1 MDQKKAKD
9 RIEKL
14 KKLIDDYRYVYHVLN
29 ESLMSEEA
37 ADSLKHELSELESLY
52 PNLITP
58 DSPTQRVAGEVLK
71 GFKEVRHQTRMLSLR
86 DVFNMKEVYDW
97 EERNKKIMDLKSCSY
112 FVDLKMDGLACS
124 LVYTDGYLE
133 LGVSRG
139 DGFVGED
146 ITANIKT
153 IMSIPLKLRKTSKYA
168 FLLEGRTE
176 IRGEIIMYLKD
187 FEELNKKQQKLG
199 LKQFANPRNTAAGTI
214 RQLNPKIVS
223 ERKLYFR
230 AYDLIRSI
238 DEIKTV
244 EEEYLALNEL
254 GFIINKESKKI
265 NNLKELESF
274 IDKWQDKRKTLEFNT
289 DGLVVKI
296 NDRKIYQDLGVVGKA
311 PRAAIAY
318 KFVAEESTTVIKD
331 IFVSIGRTGVAT
343 PVAILKPVV
352 IAGTTVQMA
361 TLHNL
366 DEIRRKDLRI
376 GDSVIVHKAGD
387 IIPEVVKP
395 LKELRNGLEKTFQM
409 PKNCPD
415 CKKPLTQNDE
425 VAFRC
430 TNNSCPSRTYKKIVH
445 FASKSALD
453 IEGLGE
459 KNVIALLDN
468 KLINDQADI
477 FSLKASEVAKLE
489 RFGELSASNLIN
501 AINDSK
507 NPDLARFIYSLGI
520 RHVGS
525 QTAEDLANKFKTLD
539 NLVKAQED
547 ELNQIEGVG
556 AVVSESIVEW
566 FSEPQNQTLLQK
578 FKDYQVIPKT
588 RKNTAN
594 LPLLNTNFVITGTL
608 ETMDREEAAT
618 KIREL
623 GGTFQSS
630 VGKTTTYLVTGK
642 NTGSSKLQKA
652 KELGIKIISEKTL
665 MKTLQDKARL
675 I

>member
-1 MDQKKAKD
+1 MDSSKIKD

-14 KKLIDDYRYVYHVLN
+14 KKIIDDYRYHYHVLN

-37 ADSLKHELSELESLY
+37 ADSLKHELSELEAAH
-52 PNLITP
+52 PDLITE
-58 DSPTQRVAGEVLK
+58 DSPTQRVAGQILE
-71 GFKEVRHQTRMLSLR
+71 GFKSIRHQTRMLSLR
-86 DVFNMKEVYDW
+86 DVFNLKEVNDW
-97 EERNKKIMDLKSCSY
+97 ESRNLKLVDLKNISY

-124 LVYTDGYLE
+124 LIYQDGYLE
-133 LGVSRG
+133 TGVSRG

-153 IMSIPLKLRKTSKYA
+153 IMSIPLKLRETPKYS
-168 FLLEGRTE
+168 FLLKARTE
-176 IRGEIIMYLKD
+176 IRGEIVMYLKD

-199 LKQFANPRNTAAGTI
+199 LKQFSNPRNTAAGTI
-214 RQLNPKIVS
+214 RQLNSKIVS

-238 DEIKTV
+238 EEIKTV
-244 EEEYLALNEL
+244 EEEYLALSEL
-254 GFIINKESKKI
+254 GFITNKGSKKLK
-265 NNLKELESF
+265 NLKELESF
-274 IDKWQDKRKTLEFNT
+274 IEEWQDKRKTLEFNT
-289 DGLVVKI
+289 DGLVIKI
-296 NDRKIYQDLGVVGKA
+296 NDRRIYQELGVVGKA

-318 KFVAEESTTVIKD
+318 KFVAEESTTIIKD

-387 IIPEVVKP
+387 IIPEVVKS
-395 LKELRNGLEKTFQM
+395 LKELRNGQEKIFQM
-409 PKNCPD
+409 PKACPD

-425 VAFRC
+425 VAYRC
-430 TNNSCPSRTYKKIVH
+430 TNSSCPSRTYKRIVH

-459 KNVIALLDN
+459 KNVIALLDS

-477 FSLKASEVAKLE
+477 FKLKESEVAKLE
-489 RFGELSASNLIN
+489 RFGQLSANNLVD
-501 AINDSK
+501 AINNSK
-507 NPDLARFIYSLGI
+507 KPDLARFIYALGI

-525 QTAEDLANKFKTLD
+525 KTAEDIANKFKTLD
-539 NLVKAQED
+539 NLVNAKED
-547 ELNQIEGVG
+547 DLNEIEGIG
-556 AVVSESIVEW
+556 QVVLESIVEW
-566 FSEPQNQTLLQK
+566 FNESENKRLLQK
-578 FKDYQVIPKT
+578 FKDNEVFPLEREQS
-588 RKNTAN
+588 RN
-594 LPLLNTNFVITGTL
+594 LPLLNTSFVITGTL
-608 ETMDREEAAT
+608 DNMDREEAAT
-618 KIREL
+618 QIRKL

-630 VGKTTTYLVTGK
+630 ITKTTNYLVTGE
-642 NTGSSKLQKA
+642 NPGSSKLLKA
-652 KELGIKIISEKTL
+652 RELEIKIIDEKML
-665 MKTLQDKARL
+665 MNILKNKASL
-675 I
+675 G